1 MIRLTCLRAQLS
13 ALVNAN
19 LFRWLVL
26 LSLIF
31 SCLNSPISSQQTGS
45 KKNRFSETLASMILW
60 NGQCEDD
67 YQNLNSIDILLCL
80 SVNNSMFFLWYC
92 EGKAVN
98 P

>member
-1 MIRLTCLRAQLS
+1 MIRLEFTFIAFCEVIASYNLLCEHLFMISLTCLRAQLS

-19 LFRWLVL
+19 LFQK
-26 LSLIF
+26 I
-31 SCLNSPISSQQTGS
+31 
-45 KKNRFSETLASMILW
+45 
-60 NGQCEDD
+60 
-67 YQNLNSIDILLCL
+67 NLNSIDILLCL